1 MHPALFVASPLH
13 TGQIRVPP
21 SDLGRIEQVTT
32 RRNGMADARVAPL
45 PSSFKHGRSV
55 TQFSPVEAKKT
66 PGNAVLTDFPE
77 GETEI
82 SRSVER

>member
-1 MHPALFVASPLH
+1 
-13 TGQIRVPP
+13 
-21 SDLGRIEQVTT
+21 
-32 RRNGMADARVAPL
+32 MADARVAPL

-66 PGNAVLTDFPE
+66 PGNAVLTDFSE

-82 SRSVER
+82 SRLVER